1 MANKGG
7 RRRKQAP
14 NRSATRGGAARPLQP
29 VPPSQEDAGLIA
41 ALRGVLRSSDQT
53 AATTLI
59 SSMIALTDA
68 FHPEGGPFEEPLPLA
83 EIIESLAAV
92 PYAETTAALH
102 VIAALIP
109 DELDAARVRRALST
123 RRHPVP
129 DAVLGVRD
137 IVVEQAAKMGD
148 ELADG
153 DNIIL
158 GLSWPGIGPVTV
170 VVYVDE
176 AFGTRV
182 KDVFLIPQHFDEVCE
197 RYRELLVGEGR
208 RPSDLAPIGPADARA
223 GIRLAIDLGDADD
236 APLTPESW
244 SDPDEDPLGWPGA
257 RPFVEM
263 LLRRMP
269 GGGVPVLTS
278 ASLPEM
284 SVSTAAAGFL
294 TSTHSAGLSD
304 REMALDC
311 AVLLANDAAQHAG
324 HPLRWSPVQVELALS
339 QRLPWAVD
347 ATEEDLAA
355 VSQVL
360 PLFIRYSHERLG
372 VPDDAT
378 AETLAA
384 VDTWLPAFDGLRVA
398 PGVVQ
403 WREVSP
409 LIEAFEAGDHGPL
422 LMHRLAEEVGGP
434 QALNT
439 LDAEPLPAEPLD
451 LDRVAG
457 DVRDAVAEVCALV
470 DGWLDSS
477 PRVTHLGPAVEEWR
491 TAARRLLVGATVKDP
506 GWIRRRAAANGRA
519 CGLLWASGVANG
531 LVGPRGAVLNK
542 DLASD
547 FGVKGSPSTRAESL
561 MRAWNGNRWA
571 TNETLGDAALLIA
584 SRRAEIIEMRDV
596 DRR

>member
-1 MANKGG
+1 MAPKGG
-7 RRRKQAP
+7 RRRKQGP
-14 NRSATRGGAARPLQP
+14 NRSATRGRTEGPLQP
-29 VPPSQEDAGLIA
+29 VPPSQEDADLVA
-41 ALRGVLRSSDQT
+41 ALRTVLRSSDQT

-68 FHPEGGPFEEPLPLA
+68 FHPEGGPFGDPLPL
-83 EIIESLAAV
+83 EDIIEALAAV
-92 PYAETTAALH
+92 PFAETTAALH
-102 VIAALIP
+102 VIAALLP
-109 DELDAARVRRALST
+109 DELDAARVRRALGT

-197 RYRELLVGEGR
+197 RYRELLADGGR
-208 RPSDLAPIGPADARA
+208 RPTDLAAIAPADARA
-223 GIRLAIDLGDADD
+223 GIRMAIDLGDADD

-244 SDPDEDPLGWPGA
+244 SDPDEEPLGWPGA

-284 SVSTAAAGFL
+284 SASTAAADFL
-294 TSTHSAGLSD
+294 TSTHSAALAD
-304 REMALDC
+304 REMALEC
-311 AVLLANDAAQHAG
+311 AVVLANDAAQHAG
-324 HPLRWSPVQVELALS
+324 HPLRWSPVQVELALT
-339 QRLPWAVD
+339 QRLPWASD

-355 VSQVL
+355 VAQVL
-360 PLFIRYSHERLG
+360 PPFIRHAHERLG
-372 VPDDAT
+372 VPEEAT

-384 VDTWLPAFDGLRVA
+384 VDEWMPAFEALRVA
-398 PGVVQ
+398 AAVVR
-403 WREVSP
+403 WRDVSP
-409 LIEAFEAGDHGPL
+409 MIEALEAGDPGPL
-422 LMHRLAEEVGGP
+422 LMHRLAEEVGGQ
-434 QALNT
+434 QALDA

-451 LDRVAG
+451 LDRVAA
-457 DVRDAVAEVCALV
+457 DVRDAVAEVSALV

-519 CGLLWASGVANG
+519 CGLLWASGVANQ
-531 LVGPRGAVLNK
+531 LVGQSGAVLNK

-547 FGVKGSPSTRAESL
+547 LGVKGSPSTRAESL
-561 MRAWNGNRWA
+561 IRAWNGNGGTA
-571 TNETLGDAALLIA
+571 NDTLGDAGLLIA
-584 SRRAEIIEMRDV
+584 SQRAEIIRIRDA